1 MNNAQTDTNKPRSK
15 LTQSLA
21 NVELLGVRD
30 IPMMF
35 SIAMFFSIFLHLFL
49 FSGSWISLFVFAS
62 TSTVLS
68 YVANY
73 STKAF
78 AKNLL
83 SKQKTMGGK

>member
-1 MNNAQTDTNKPRSK
+1 MNNAQTDTKKTRSK
-15 LTQSLA
+15 LIQSLA

-62 TSTVLS
+62 ISTVSS

-78 AKNLL
+78 AKHLL
-83 SKQKTMGGK
+83 SKQKTMEVK